1 MRTVVFASQKGGAG
15 KTTLAA
21 HLAVEAERT
30 SAGPVAVVDTD
41 PQGSLAAWW
50 NVREA
55 ATPAFAAVDV
65 RQLPQHL
72 AALRAHG
79 MRLVVVDT
87 PPGLV
92 DTMRLAMAEA
102 HLIVVPVRPSPH
114 DLRAVGATL
123 DIVEQAEKPFVFVVN
138 GAVPRTHIAMEA
150 IRALAQHGKV
160 APAMLHHR
168 IDFAASMI
176 DGRTV
181 SELNPASRSASEIA
195 ALWIYVNEQL
205 SKSVRRR
212 R

>member
-1 MRTVVFASQKGGAG
+1 MRTIVFASQKGGVG

-21 HLAVEAERT
+21 HLAVAAEQT
-30 SAGPVAVVDTD
+30 GAGPVAVVDTD
-41 PQGSLAAWW
+41 PQGSLADWW

-65 RQLPQHL
+65 RQLSQHL
-72 AALRAHG
+72 AALRAHRI
-79 MRLVVVDT
+79 RLVVVDT

-92 DTMRLAMAEA
+92 DTMRLAIADA
-102 HLIVVPVRPSPH
+102 HLVVVPVRPSPH

-123 DIVEQAEKPFVFVVN
+123 ETVEQAETPYVFVVN
-138 GAVPRTHIAMEA
+138 GAVPRTHIAIDA

-160 APAMLHHR
+160 APAIVHHR

-181 SELNPASRSASEIA
+181 SELNPASRSANEVA
-195 ALWIYVNEQL
+195 DLWIYVNEQL